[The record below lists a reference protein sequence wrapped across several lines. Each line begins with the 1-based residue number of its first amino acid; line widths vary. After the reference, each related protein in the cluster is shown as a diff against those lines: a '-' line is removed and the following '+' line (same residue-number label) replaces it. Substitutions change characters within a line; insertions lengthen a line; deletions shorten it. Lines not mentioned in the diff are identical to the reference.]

1 MTIRGLVFRGTGLFL
16 GLSLAACSAATDDPG
31 APEPTDDTE
40 QGVGKPPK
48 PCPES
53 LILCPDGWEAK
64 SGPNC
69 KQTCVPKKDT
79 CTPGCG
85 AGETCQECKGV
96 DGPVFACIPDGAVC

>member
-1 MTIRGLVFRGTGLFL
+1 MTIRGLVFKGVVLFL
-16 GLSLAACSAATDDPG
+16 GVGLAACGAATDDPTE
-31 APEPTDDTE
+31 PEPTDDTE
-40 QGVGKPPK
+40 QAVGKPVK

-53 LILCPDGWEAK
+53 LIVCPDGWEAK

-69 KQTCVPKKDT
+69 KQTCVPKKST

-96 DGPVFACIPDGAVC
+96 NGPVFVCLPNGAMC